1 MSDDRVAK
9 QLYDWL
15 AEGVEL
21 RFGTAGDKDGPIALP
36 AYETGPSEF
45 TRVLL
50 RARKRADRIEELLSK
65 AKRVQRKLAAVQKDA
80 ADIAQDKLDEA
91 LVAGNAS
98 RIEFST
104 GMERKAEASLKSF
117 DEKRAERLAQRRLDV
132 ANEVVEALKD
142 LHFGLAGWRTDVRD
156 VIRSYQ
162 LESNLEH

>member
-1 MSDDRVAK
+1 MSEDTVAD
-9 QLYDWL
+9 QLYAWL
-15 AEGVEL
+15 SEGVEL
-21 RFGTAGDKDGPIALP
+21 RFGAGGDSEGPLVVP
-36 AYETGPSEF
+36 PYETGPSDF
-45 TRVLL
+45 IRVLL

-65 AKRVQRKLAAVQKDA
+65 AKRVQRKLAARQKDA
-80 ADIAQDKLDEA
+80 ADTAQDKLDEA
-91 LVAGNAS
+91 LVAGNAN

-162 LESNLEH
+162 LESNLER